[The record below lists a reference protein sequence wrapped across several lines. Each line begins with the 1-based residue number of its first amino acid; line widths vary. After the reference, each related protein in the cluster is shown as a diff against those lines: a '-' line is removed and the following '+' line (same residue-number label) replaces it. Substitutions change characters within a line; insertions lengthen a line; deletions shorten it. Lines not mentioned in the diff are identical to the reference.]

1 MSRATRKLPLAAF
14 AVLGALALAA
24 SASALDPEG
33 AAKAALKRASE
44 KYLATDFPAA
54 MAILKKAAKG
64 CGSTRCS
71 SGTRAALLRDIGVMQ
86 FRAGDKAAA
95 QKSFTDAVALD
106 PNLALNA
113 DYDAPDVRAAF
124 NAAKPGGGKSEG
136 GKSEGGGGEAVAA
149 PSGDFS
155 HTPATEQKVNTPLP
169 VYAEISG
176 GGIRR
181 AAVRYKGASMN
192 DWARVDMKRVG
203 DGWGATIPC
212 KAVTVGTMR
221 YWIQGYDADGNSAAS
236 SGDAKHPFEVP
247 IREEITSE
255 APHLPGRP
263 APESCEEGEEGE
275 ERHAEHEEEPAESG
289 GEHEKRPVPSSSAYA
304 RWWVGVAGAIDFL
317 SLPGAAD
324 ACALNPSSA
333 APANTAGYYCTNPDG
348 SDFPTRVSPGQNASL
363 VAGNAGTV
371 GGGFQPGDL
380 RALLALDYAL
390 NPSMLVGAR
399 LGYVLNSYPTSG
411 QAVHD
416 HQAFGSKIHF
426 ELRGT
431 YVFGDAP
438 LTHEGFA
445 PTVFVAAGLAEFDGH
460 VSSIVSMNEK
470 TTLMGGGTA
479 TETVSQPVNVWRMNG
494 PWFLALGGGARYQ
507 LSPRA
512 AFNAVV
518 RANAAFGGAGMLLTF
533 GPEIGFQYG
542 F

>member
-1 MSRATRKLPLAAF
+1 MSRATRKLPVAAC
-14 AVLGALALAA
+14 AVLGALALAS

-95 QKSFTDAVALD
+95 QKSFTDALALD

-124 NAAKPGGGKSEG
+124 NAAKPGGGKPPGG
-136 GKSEGGGGEAVAA
+136 GKTEGGGGGEVAEA

-176 GGIRR
+176 GGVRR
-181 AAVRYKGASMN
+181 VAVRYKGASMN
-192 DWARVDMKRVG
+192 DWARIDMKRVG

-212 KAVTVGTMR
+212 GAVTVGTMR
-221 YWIQGYDADGNSAAS
+221 YWIQGFDADGNSAAS
-236 SGDAKHPFEVP
+236 SGDVKHPFEVP

-317 SLPGAAD
+317 SLPGAND
-324 ACALNPSSA
+324 ACLLNQSSA
-333 APANTAGYYCTNPDG
+333 APANSAGYYCTNPNG
-348 SDFPTRVSPGQNASL
+348 SDFPTRVSGGQNASL
-363 VAGNAGTV
+363 IPGEAGAV
-371 GGGFQPGDL
+371 GGGLQPGDL
-380 RALLALDYAL
+380 RALFAIDYAL
-390 NPSMLVGAR
+390 SPTILVGAR

-426 ELRGT
+426 EVRGT

-445 PTVFVAAGLAEFDGH
+445 PTVFLAAGAAEFDGH
-460 VSSIVSMNEK
+460 TTSLVSMKEMS
-470 TTLMGGGTA
+470 TLGSVIVT
-479 TETVSQPVNVWRMNG
+479 QPVSVWRMNG

-518 RANAAFGGAGMLLTF
+518 RANAAFGGAGALLTF